1 MTTDPLTSI
10 GTALAEI
17 GIATATLERIGRA
30 LAELRQALL
39 DSTLSR
45 LPPCDVP
52 VTDHRREHRMGPV
65 PKIASDP
72 EMQAFILARIDRLT
86 YDQIA
91 AEIAA
96 HFPPARHVHRAT
108 VHRWAQRHRA
118 SATNRDL
125 LR

>member
-1 MTTDPLTSI
+1 MTDQLSDIDSTLGEI
-10 GTALAEI
+10 RALNSAFRRLE
-17 GIATATLERIGRA
+17 ATLESMREAA
-30 LAELRQALL
+30 LQNR
-39 DSTLSR
+39 LSR

-65 PKIASDP
+65 PKIATDP
-72 EMQAFILARIDRLT
+72 EMQAFILARLDRLT

-91 AEIAA
+91 DEIAA
-96 HFPPARHVHRAT
+96 HFPPTRRVHRAT
-108 VHRWAQRHRA
+108 VHRWVQRWRA